1 MDNTDFDWDDANIG
15 HIAQHGVTPEEAE
28 EALTNDPLEMDFE
41 IAPDGEERW
50 SYLGETV
57 GSRLLYLVITLR
69 GEKIRVV
76 TAFDPPKQEKLFYLE
91 TKAGLPDGI
100 EDS

>member
-1 MDNTDFDWDDANIG
+1 MNNSDFDWDDANFS

-28 EALTNDPLEMDFE
+28 EALTNDPLEIEFE
-41 IAPDGEERW
+41 ITEDGEERW
-50 SYLGETV
+50 SYLGETA
-57 GSRLLYLVITLR
+57 GARLLYLVITVR

-76 TAFDPPKQEKLFYLE
+76 TAFDPPKEEKLFYLE
-91 TKAGLPDGI
+91 TKAGLQDGN

>member
-1 MDNTDFDWDDANIG
+1 MNNTDFDWDDANVS

-41 IAPDGEERW
+41 ITEDGEQHW
-50 SYLGETV
+50 SYLGETAA
-57 GSRLLYLVITLR
+57 SRLLYLIITLR
-69 GEKIRVV
+69 GVRIRVV
-76 TAFDPPKQEKLFYLE
+76 TAFDPPKREKLFYLE
-91 TKAGLPDGI
+91 AKAGLKNDD